1 MDKGHISVQS
11 ENIFPIIKQFLYH
24 DQDIFLRELVSN
36 AVDAT
41 QKLKTLARKGEFKGS
56 IEDLKIKISIDPD
69 KKTLTISDQGLGM
82 TEAEVKKYLNQMAL
96 SSANDFLEKYKDE
109 GSGIIGHFGLG
120 FYSSFMVAKRV
131 EVITKS
137 WQEDANAVKWICEG
151 EPEYTIEEAQRDHI
165 GTDVVLHIEGEDE
178 EYLEEGKI
186 SGLLNKYCKFLPVPI
201 QFGIKEVPVEAED
214 SDKEAEES
222 PETGDPEDK
231 EVKTEEVPNIINNPH
246 PLWKKNPTDLTD
258 QDYLD
263 FYNELYP
270 YSEQPLFWIHLN
282 IDFPFHLTGVLYFP
296 KIHNQLEV
304 QKNKIHLYSNQ
315 VYVTDEVKEIVP
327 EFLTLLHGVIDSPD
341 IPLNVSRS
349 ALQSDRNVKKIT
361 GYITKKVAEKLKDLF
376 NDDREQFEAKWE
388 DIGVFIKYGMIS
400 DDKFYDR
407 VKDIALLKNT
417 EGEYYTI
424 ESYIDKIKETQTDK
438 NDVRVAIYT
447 FHKDAQDSFISAAQ
461 DYGYDVL
468 LLDQVLDNHFVQAL
482 EHKWEKIRFVRV
494 DSDTVDQLVAK
505 DEEKETALSEKDQE
519 KIKGIFTEVLGVNDQ
534 RLEIRPLPVDT
545 APVQIVKPEFMR
557 RMEDM
562 QRLQSGQ
569 VPGQGLGMHQV
580 IINGNHPL
588 IAQKLNNMRSE
599 DKKSDFTKYLYNLA
613 LLNQN
618 MLSGKALTEFV
629 NQSLNYANN

>member
-1 MDKGHISVQS
+1 MNKGQISVQS
-11 ENIFPIIKQFLYH
+11 ENIFPIIKQFLYS

-41 QKLKTLARKGEFKGS
+41 QKLKTLARKGEYKGS
-56 IEDLKIKISIDPD
+56 TENLQITISIDPD

-82 TEAEVKKYLNQMAL
+82 TEEEVKKYLNQMAL

-120 FYSSFMVAKRV
+120 FYSAFMVAKKV
-131 EVITKS
+131 EVITRS
-137 WQEDANAVKWICEG
+137 WQEGAQAVKWTCEG
-151 EPEYTIEEAQRDHI
+151 DPVYTIEEASRDEI
-165 GTDVVLHIEGEDE
+165 GTDVILHIEGEDE
-178 EYLEEGKI
+178 EYLQESTI
-186 SGLLNKYCKFLPVPI
+186 ADLLDKYCKFLPIPI
-201 QFGIKEVPVEAED
+201 QFGTKEIPVATEEEDEDEKAE
-214 SDKEAEES
+214 
-222 PETGDPEDK
+222 P
-231 EVKTEEVPNIINNPH
+231 KTEVVPNIINNTH
-246 PLWKKNPTDLTD
+246 PVWKKNPADLTD
-258 QDYLD
+258 QDYID
-263 FYNELYP
+263 FYDELYP
-270 YSEQPLFWIHLN
+270 YSDQPLFWIHLN
-282 IDFPFHLTGVLYFP
+282 IDYPFNLTGVLYFP
-296 KIHNQLEV
+296 KIHNQLEI

-361 GYITKKVAEKLKDLF
+361 GYITKKVADKLKELF
-376 NDDREQFEAKWE
+376 NNDRKQFENKWE

-417 EGEYYTI
+417 EDEYFTI
-424 ESYIDKIKETQTDK
+424 EDYLTKIKDNQTDK

-447 FHKDAQDSFISAAQ
+447 FHKDAQDSYITAAKN
-461 DYGYDVL
+461 YGYDVL
-468 LLDQVLDNHFVQAL
+468 VLDQVLDNHFVQTL
-482 EHKWEKIRFVRV
+482 EYKWDKIRFVRV
-494 DSDTVDQLVAK
+494 DSETVDQLVAK
-505 DEEKETALSEKDQE
+505 DEKQETALNEKEQE
-519 KIKGIFTEVLGVNDQ
+519 KIKSLFQEVVGIDSNQ
-534 RLEIRPLPVDT
+534 LEIRALPVDS

-569 VPGQGLGMHQV
+569 IPGQGLGMHQV
-580 IINGNHPL
+580 VINGNHPL

-599 DKKSDFTKYLYNLA
+599 EKRVDFTKYLYNLA

-618 MLSGKALTEFV
+618 MLSGKALTDFV
-629 NQSLNYANN
+629 KQSLDYANN

>member
-1 MDKGHISVQS
+1 MNKGHISVQS
-11 ENIFPIIKQFLYH
+11 ENIFPIIKQFLYS

-36 AVDAT
+36 AVDAI
-41 QKLKTLARKGEFKGS
+41 QKLKTLSRKGEFKGS
-56 IEDLKIKISIDPD
+56 TENLSIQISIDPD

-82 TEAEVKKYLNQMAL
+82 TEEEVKKYLNQMAL

-109 GSGIIGHFGLG
+109 GTGIIGHFGLG
-120 FYSSFMVAKRV
+120 FYSSFMVAKKV
-131 EVITKS
+131 EVVTKS
-137 WQEDANAVKWICEG
+137 WQEGAEAVKWVCEG
-151 EPEYTIEEAQRDHI
+151 EPEYTIEDATRDQI
-165 GTDVVLHIEGEDE
+165 GTDVILHIEGEDE
-178 EYLEEGKI
+178 EYLEKNKI
-186 SGLLNKYCKFLPVPI
+186 GDLLDKYCKFLPVPI
-201 QFGIKEVPVEAED
+201 QFGTKEVPVETEESDDEKEED
-214 SDKEAEES
+214 QEAEM
-222 PETGDPEDK
+222 
-231 EVKTEEVPNIINNPH
+231 KTEEVPNFINNTH

-263 FYNELYP
+263 FYDELYP
-270 YSEQPLFWIHLN
+270 YSDQPLFWIHLN

-361 GYITKKVAEKLKDLF
+361 GYITKKVADKLKELF
-376 NDDREQFEAKWE
+376 NNEREQFEAKWE

-407 VKDIALLKNT
+407 VKDIALLKST
-417 EGEYYTI
+417 EGDYHTI
-424 ESYIDKIKETQTDK
+424 DSYLEKIKDSQTDK
-438 NDVRVAIYT
+438 NDVRVVIYT
-447 FHKDAQDSFISAAQ
+447 FHKDAQDSYITAAQ

-468 LLDQVLDNHFVQAL
+468 LLDQVLDNHFIQTVEQ
-482 EHKWEKIRFVRV
+482 KWDKVRFVRV

-505 DEEKETALSEKDQE
+505 DEEKETALSDKEKE
-519 KIKGIFTEVLGVNDQ
+519 KIKGIFKDVLGVDDQ
-534 RLEIRPLPVDT
+534 RLDIRPLPVDA

-562 QRLQSGQ
+562 QRMQSGQ
-569 VPGQGLGMHQV
+569 MPGQGLGMYQV
-580 IINGNHPL
+580 VINGNHPL
-588 IAQKLNNMRSE
+588 IVQKLNNMRSE
-599 DKKSDFTKYLYNLA
+599 DKKVDFTKYLYNLA

-629 NQSLNYANN
+629 KQSLDYANN

>member
-1 MDKGHISVQS
+1 MNKGQISVQS
-11 ENIFPIIKQFLYH
+11 ENIFPIIKQFLYS

-36 AVDAT
+36 AVDAI
-41 QKLKTLARKGEFKGS
+41 QKLKTLGRKGEYKGPTGNLQ
-56 IEDLKIKISIDPD
+56 IRISIDAD

-82 TEAEVKKYLNQMAL
+82 TEEEVKKYLNQMAL

-120 FYSSFMVAKRV
+120 FYSAFMVAKKV
-131 EVITKS
+131 EVVTRS
-137 WQEDANAVKWICEG
+137 WQEGAQAVKWTCEG
-151 EPEYTIEEAQRDHI
+151 DPEYTIEETSREEI
-165 GTDVVLHIEGEDE
+165 GTDIILHIEGEDE
-178 EYLEEGKI
+178 EYLEESTI
-186 SGLLNKYCKFLPVPI
+186 SGLLEKYCKFLPVPI
-201 QFGIKEVPVEAED
+201 QFGTKEVPVETGEED
-214 SDKEAEES
+214 VKKGEEEAE
-222 PETGDPEDK
+222 PQM
-231 EVKTEEVPNIINNPH
+231 EEVPNIVNNTH
-246 PLWKKNPTDLTD
+246 PLWKKNPTDLSD

-263 FYNELYP
+263 FYDELYP
-270 YSEQPLFWIHLN
+270 YSDQPLFWIHLN

-361 GYITKKVAEKLKDLF
+361 GYITKKVAEKLKELF
-376 NDDREQFEAKWE
+376 NNDRKQFEDKWE

-417 EGEYYTI
+417 EDAYYTI
-424 ESYIDKIKETQTDK
+424 DDYLDKIKDNQIDK

-447 FHKDAQDSFISAAQ
+447 FHKDAQDSYITAARN
-461 DYGYDVL
+461 YGYDVL
-468 LLDQVLDNHFVQAL
+468 LLDQVLDNHFIQSL
-482 EHKWEKIRFVRV
+482 EYKWEKVRFVRV
-494 DSDTVDQLVAK
+494 DSETVDQLVAK
-505 DEEKETALSEKDQE
+505 DEEKETALSEKEQE
-519 KIKGIFTEVLGVNDQ
+519 KIKSLFQGVIGIDSNQ
-534 RLEIRPLPVDT
+534 LEIRALPVDS

-562 QRLQSGQ
+562 QRLQAGQ
-569 VPGQGLGMHQV
+569 IPGQGLGMHQV
-580 IINGNHPL
+580 VINGNHPL

-599 DKKSDFTKYLYNLA
+599 DKKTDFTKYLYNLA

-618 MLSGKALTEFV
+618 MLSGKALTDFV
-629 NQSLNYANN
+629 KQSLDYANN

>member
-1 MDKGHISVQS
+1 MNKGQISVQS
-11 ENIFPIIKQFLYH
+11 ENIFPIIKQFLYS

-41 QKLKTLARKGEFKGS
+41 QKLKTLARKGEYKGS
-56 IEDLKIKISIDPD
+56 TENLQITISIDPD

-82 TEAEVKKYLNQMAL
+82 TEEEVKKYLNQMAL

-120 FYSSFMVAKRV
+120 FYSAFMVAKKV
-131 EVITKS
+131 EVITRS
-137 WQEDANAVKWICEG
+137 WQEGAQAVKWTCEG
-151 EPEYTIEEAQRDHI
+151 DPVYAIEEASRDEI
-165 GTDVVLHIEGEDE
+165 GTDVILHIEGEDE
-178 EYLEEGKI
+178 EYLQESTI
-186 SGLLNKYCKFLPVPI
+186 ADLLDKYCKFLPIPI
-201 QFGIKEVPVEAED
+201 QFGTKEIPVATEEEDEDEKAE
-214 SDKEAEES
+214 
-222 PETGDPEDK
+222 P
-231 EVKTEEVPNIINNPH
+231 KTEVVPNIINNTH
-246 PLWKKNPTDLTD
+246 PVWKKNPADLTD
-258 QDYLD
+258 QDYID
-263 FYNELYP
+263 FYDELYP
-270 YSEQPLFWIHLN
+270 YSDQPLFWIHLN
-282 IDFPFHLTGVLYFP
+282 IDYPFNLTGVLYFP
-296 KIHNQLEV
+296 KIHNQLEI

-361 GYITKKVAEKLKDLF
+361 GYITKKVADKLKELF
-376 NDDREQFEAKWE
+376 NNDRKQFENKWE

-417 EGEYYTI
+417 EDEYFTI
-424 ESYIDKIKETQTDK
+424 EDYLTKIKDNQTDK

-447 FHKDAQDSFISAAQ
+447 FHKDAQDSYITAAKN
-461 DYGYDVL
+461 YGYDVL
-468 LLDQVLDNHFVQAL
+468 VLDQVLDNHFVQTL
-482 EHKWEKIRFVRV
+482 EYKWDKIRFVRV
-494 DSDTVDQLVAK
+494 DSETVDQLVAK
-505 DEEKETALSEKDQE
+505 DEKQETALNEKEQE
-519 KIKGIFTEVLGVNDQ
+519 KIKSLFQEVVGIDSNQ
-534 RLEIRPLPVDT
+534 LEIRALPVDS

-569 VPGQGLGMHQV
+569 IPGQGLGMHQV
-580 IINGNHPL
+580 VINGNHPL

-599 DKKSDFTKYLYNLA
+599 EKRVDFTKYLYNLA

-618 MLSGKALTEFV
+618 MLSGKALTDFV
-629 NQSLNYANN
+629 KQSLDYANN

>member
-1 MDKGHISVQS
+1 MNKGQISVQS
-11 ENIFPIIKQFLYH
+11 ENIFPIIKQFLYS

-41 QKLKTLARKGEFKGS
+41 QKLKTLARKGEYKGS
-56 IEDLKIKISIDPD
+56 TENLQITISIDPD

-82 TEAEVKKYLNQMAL
+82 TEEEVKKYLNQMAL

-120 FYSSFMVAKRV
+120 FYSAFMVAKKV
-131 EVITKS
+131 EVITRS
-137 WQEDANAVKWICEG
+137 WQEGAQAVKWTCEG
-151 EPEYTIEEAQRDHI
+151 DPVYTIEEASRDEI
-165 GTDVVLHIEGEDE
+165 GTDVILHIEGDDE
-178 EYLEEGKI
+178 EYLQKSTI
-186 SGLLNKYCKFLPVPI
+186 ADLLDKYCKFLPIPI
-201 QFGIKEVPVEAED
+201 QFGTKEIPVATEEEDEDEKAE
-214 SDKEAEES
+214 
-222 PETGDPEDK
+222 P
-231 EVKTEEVPNIINNPH
+231 KTEVVPNIINNTH
-246 PLWKKNPTDLTD
+246 PVWKKNPADLTD
-258 QDYLD
+258 QDYID
-263 FYNELYP
+263 FYDELYP
-270 YSEQPLFWIHLN
+270 YSDQPLFWIHLN
-282 IDFPFHLTGVLYFP
+282 IDYPFNLTGVLYFP
-296 KIHNQLEV
+296 KIHNQLEI

-361 GYITKKVAEKLKDLF
+361 GYITKKVADKLKELF
-376 NDDREQFEAKWE
+376 NNDRKQFENKWE

-417 EGEYYTI
+417 EDEYFTI
-424 ESYIDKIKETQTDK
+424 EDYLTKIKDNQTDK

-447 FHKDAQDSFISAAQ
+447 FHKDAQDSYITAAKN
-461 DYGYDVL
+461 YGYDVL
-468 LLDQVLDNHFVQAL
+468 VLDQVLDNHFVQTL
-482 EHKWEKIRFVRV
+482 EYKWDKIRFVRV
-494 DSDTVDQLVAK
+494 DSETVDQLVAK
-505 DEEKETALSEKDQE
+505 DEKQETALNEKEQE
-519 KIKGIFTEVLGVNDQ
+519 KIKSLFQEVVGIDSNQ
-534 RLEIRPLPVDT
+534 LEIRALPVDS

-569 VPGQGLGMHQV
+569 IPGQGLGMHQV
-580 IINGNHPL
+580 VINGNHPL

-599 DKKSDFTKYLYNLA
+599 EKRVDFTKYLYNLA

-618 MLSGKALTEFV
+618 MLSGKALTDFV
-629 NQSLNYANN
+629 KQSLDYANN